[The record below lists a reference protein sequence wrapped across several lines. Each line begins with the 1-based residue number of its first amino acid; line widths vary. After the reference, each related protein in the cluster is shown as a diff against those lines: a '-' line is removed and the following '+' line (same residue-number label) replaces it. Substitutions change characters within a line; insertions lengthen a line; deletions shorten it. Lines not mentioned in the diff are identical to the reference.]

1 MSSPLKAYRQELLE
15 RLLKGILPFWFIALA
30 GGLINIY
37 QTLEDLNHPALLRT
51 AVQTAFLY
59 LLLTALVFFLALT
72 ERVRYTW
79 RAAAFLFV
87 LYVVAALGLAQAAL
101 FGDGRV
107 VLFAFIVL
115 SGIFFD
121 FKGGLFAFVL
131 SALTM
136 GVMGWLHV
144 QGALYLPSEIPNTRD
159 PAAWFSGT
167 FVLLTLGFGAWIA
180 VQTLIHRL
188 EKQWQE
194 SEQTRQHEQFLYRL
208 ITTIGAINQQIV
220 RAHQKEAL
228 LKEVCHILT
237 TLQEYSLAWI
247 GLTDR
252 NGKIQPVAIA
262 GHSPEE
268 KRLLLSQAQ
277 ERELQCIRQVLEQ
290 GAPLLVTDVT
300 ICEKCPLQ
308 PNCPQRQAII
318 LPLVRNQ
325 RRWGILFLSHDDKPF
340 LPEEENVL
348 EGLADDLAFAIEKL
362 YTEEQ
367 TEKLTQFAPR
377 LLTAHTLDELWN
389 RVIRGVYEILHADR
403 VAIYTYDREKDRV
416 SCLRYSGLSEEYIDA
431 VNRLFRD
438 LPGSR
443 VFRSPQPVVVQDILS
458 DPSTLPLREQMIRE
472 GFRSYAVF
480 PIFSASGIVAA
491 FVAYRNGPLT
501 FTSHEINI
509 GQAMVNVIAQA
520 LENLNLYERLRN
532 QASDLGR
539 LYAAAQDMAASLLD
553 PSALLQVLTYHVL
566 NALEVT
572 SCALLVLDESQSTLT
587 VLAEAWGEKAC
598 AEERVSR
605 LGKSASI
612 QDFPTVIRA
621 IQSGLPIPL
630 FSDSPDL
637 SAAER
642 AQFDTYCIQSM
653 LVVPILVRGRLIGL
667 IQIRESRQRR
677 EFTQA
682 EIRLAQAMAGFGTVL
697 ESAQLFQELERRE
710 AFFRAVIE
718 HAADGIAIL
727 DEQGYFRYLS
737 PSVERLLGH
746 PLEDITNRSPFQ
758 YIHPDDL
765 PLMHQAW
772 EEGIRQPGII
782 RQVNYRFRNA
792 QGEWRH
798 IEAVARNLLHDPN
811 VRGVVINFRDVT
823 ERIEAQQK
831 LQQYAQALAEAYDR
845 TLEGWAKA
853 LELRDELTED
863 HTRRVVEMSV
873 KFARLLGL
881 DETQIAH
888 IRRGAILHDIG
899 KMAIPDA
906 ILHKRGPLTV
916 EERRLIQR
924 HPQFAYEMLYPIE
937 FLRPALDIPYCHHER
952 WDGKGYPRRLKGD
965 AIPLAARIFS
975 IVDVWD
981 AVTSDRPYRR
991 AWSRERA
998 LEYIRSQA
1006 GKMFD
1011 PTLVE
1016 FFIQH
1021 LDIISPL

>member
-1 MSSPLKAYRQELLE
+1 MSFSLETYRQELLE
-15 RLLKGILPFWFIALA
+15 RLLKGILPLWFVALA
-30 GGLINIY
+30 GGLLNIY
-37 QTLEDLNHPALLRT
+37 QTIETLDHPALLRT

-59 LLLTALVFFLALT
+59 LLLTALVIFLALT
-72 ERVRYTW
+72 KKIRYRW
-79 RAAAFLFV
+79 RAVTFLFV
-87 LYVVAALGLAQAAL
+87 LYVIATLGLAQAAL

-107 VLFAFIVL
+107 ILFAFIVL
-115 SGIFFD
+115 SSLLFD
-121 FKGGLFAFVL
+121 KGGLFAFTL

-136 GVMGWLHV
+136 GLIGWLHV
-144 QGALYLPSEIPNTRD
+144 QGILYIPSETPNTRD
-159 PAAWFSGT
+159 PTAWFSGT
-167 FVLLTLGFGAWIA
+167 FVLLTLSFGAWIT
-180 VQTLIHRL
+180 VQTPIHRL

-194 SEQTRQHEQFLYRL
+194 SEQTRQREQFLYRL
-208 ITTIGAINQQIV
+208 LTTISAINQQIV
-220 RAHQKEAL
+220 RAHEKEAL
-228 LKEVCHILT
+228 LNKVCQILAG
-237 TLQEYSLAWI
+237 LREYSLVWV

-252 NGKIQPVAIA
+252 EGKIQPVAIA
-262 GHSPEE
+262 GHSSEE
-268 KRLLLSQAQ
+268 KEMLFPQA
-277 ERELQCIRQVLEQ
+277 EKLECVHRALEQ
-290 GAPLLVTDVT
+290 GLPLLLMDAAM
-300 ICEKCPLQ
+300 CEKCLLQ
-308 PNCPQRQAII
+308 PNCPWQRALI
-318 LPLVRNQ
+318 LPLIRNA
-325 RRWGILFLSHDDKPF
+325 RRWGVLFLSHNDEHF
-340 LPEEENVL
+340 LPEEQNAL
-348 EGLADDLAFAIEKL
+348 EEMADNLAFALEKL
-362 YTEEQ
+362 YAEEQ
-367 TEKLTQFAPR
+367 TERLTQFAPQ

-389 RVIRGVYEILHADR
+389 RVIHGVHDILYADR
-403 VAIYTYDREKDRV
+403 VAIYTYDREKDRM
-416 SCLRYSGLSEEYIDA
+416 SCLRYSNLSEEYVEA
-431 VNRLFRD
+431 VNRMFRD
-438 LPGSR
+438 LPGTR
-443 VFRSPQPVVVQDILS
+443 VLRSPYPVVIQDILQ
-458 DPSTLPLREQMIRE
+458 DASTFPFREQMIRE

-480 PIFSASGIVAA
+480 PIFSAAGVVAA
-491 FVAYRNGPLT
+491 FVAYRNNPLT
-501 FTSHEINI
+501 FTSHEVNL
-509 GQAMVNVIAQA
+509 GQTMVNIIAQA

-553 PSALLQVLTYHVL
+553 PSALLQVLTHHVL
-566 NALEVT
+566 HALDGT
-572 SCALLVLDESQSTLT
+572 SCALLLLDESQSTLT
-587 VLAEAWGEKAC
+587 VLAEAWGEEAC
-598 AEERVSR
+598 AEERASR
-605 LGKSASI
+605 LGKSTSLH
-612 QDFPTVIRA
+612 DFPTVIRA
-621 IQSGLPIPL
+621 IQSGLPLLL
-630 FSDSPDL
+630 FPDTPDL
-637 SAAER
+637 SATEQ
-642 AQFDTYCIQSM
+642 AQFEMYHIQSM
-653 LVVPILVRGRLIGL
+653 LLVPILVRGRMIGL
-667 IQIRESRQRR
+667 IQIRESRRRR
-677 EFTQA
+677 EFTHA
-682 EIRLAQAMAGFGTVL
+682 EVRLAQAMASFGTVL

-727 DEQGYFRYLS
+727 DEQGFFRYLS

-746 PLEDITNRSPFQ
+746 SLEDITNRSPFQ

-792 QGEWRH
+792 QGEWRY

-873 KFARLLGL
+873 TFARLLGL
-881 DETQIAH
+881 DEMQIAH

-906 ILHKRGPLTV
+906 ILHKHGPLTV
-916 EERRLIQR
+916 EERRLMQR
-924 HPQFAYEMLYPIE
+924 HPQFAYEMLFPIE

-952 WDGKGYPRRLKGD
+952 WDGKGYPRCLKGE
-965 AIPLAARIFS
+965 AIPLAARLFS

-1011 PTLVE
+1011 PALVE

>member
-1 MSSPLKAYRQELLE
+1 MSSSLETYRQELLE
-15 RLLKGILPFWFIALA
+15 RLLKGILPLWFVALA
-30 GGLINIY
+30 GGLLNIY
-37 QTLEDLNHPALLRT
+37 QTIETLTHPALLRT

-59 LLLTALVFFLALT
+59 LLLTALVIFLALT
-72 ERVRYTW
+72 EKVRYRW
-79 RAAAFLFV
+79 RATAFLFV
-87 LYVVAALGLAQAAL
+87 LYVIAALGLAQAAL

-107 VLFAFIVL
+107 ILFAFIVL

-121 FKGGLFAFVL
+121 FKGGLFAFTL

-136 GVMGWLHV
+136 GLIGWLHV
-144 QGALYLPSEIPNTRD
+144 QGILYLPSETPNTRN

-167 FVLLTLGFGAWIA
+167 FVLLTLSFGAWIA

-194 SEQTRQHEQFLYRL
+194 SEQTRQREQFLYRL
-208 ITTIGAINQQIV
+208 ITTLSAINQQIV

-228 LKEVCHILT
+228 LNEVCHILT

-247 GLTDR
+247 GLIER
-252 NGKIQPVAIA
+252 GGKVRPVAIA
-262 GHSPEE
+262 GHSSEEEGRFLAQAKEKEPECV
-268 KRLLLSQAQ
+268 RQA
-277 ERELQCIRQVLEQ
+277 LEQ
-290 GAPLLVTDVT
+290 ETSLVLVDATT
-300 ICEKCPLQ
+300 CEKCALQ
-308 PNCPQRQAII
+308 PNCSQRKTI
-318 LPLVRNQ
+318 LLLLMRNQ
-325 RRWGILFLSHDDKPF
+325 RRWGILYLSHEDKPF
-340 LPEEENVL
+340 LPEEQKAL
-348 EGLADDLAFAIEKL
+348 EDLADDLAFALEKL
-362 YTEEQ
+362 YVEEQ
-367 TEKLTQFAPR
+367 TEKLTQFAPQ

-389 RVIRGVYEILHADR
+389 RVIGGVHDILYADR
-403 VAIYTYDREKDRV
+403 VAIYTYDREKDRL
-416 SCLRYSGLSEEYIDA
+416 SCLRYSNLSEEYVEA
-431 VNRLFRD
+431 VNRMFRD
-438 LPGSR
+438 LPGTR
-443 VFRSPQPVVVQDILS
+443 VLRSPYPVVIQDILR
-458 DPSTLPLREQMIRE
+458 DASTLPFREQMIRE
-472 GFRSYAVF
+472 GFRSYAIF
-480 PIFSASGIVAA
+480 PIFSAAGVIAA
-491 FVAYRNGPLT
+491 FAAYRNDPLA

-509 GQAMVNVIAQA
+509 GQTMVNIIAQA
-520 LENLNLYERLRN
+520 LENLNLYDRLRS

-553 PSALLQVLTYHVL
+553 PSALLQVLTHHVL
-566 NALEVT
+566 HALDGT
-572 SCALLVLDESQSTLT
+572 SCALLLLDESQSTLT
-587 VLAEAWGEKAC
+587 VLAEAWGEEAC
-598 AEERVSR
+598 AEERASR
-605 LGKSASI
+605 LGKSISLH
-612 QDFPTVIRA
+612 DFPTVIRA
-621 IQSGLPIPL
+621 IQSGLPLLL
-630 FSDSPDL
+630 FPDTPDL
-637 SAAER
+637 SAAEQ
-642 AQFDTYCIQSM
+642 AQFETYHIQSM
-653 LVVPILVRGRLIGL
+653 LLVPILVRGRLIGL

-682 EIRLAQAMAGFGTVL
+682 EVRLAQAMAGFGTVL

-727 DEQGYFRYLS
+727 DEQGFFRYLS

-746 PLEDITNRSPFQ
+746 PLEDVTNRSPFQ

-792 QGEWRH
+792 QGEWRY

-823 ERIEAQQK
+823 ERLEAQQK

-873 KFARLLGL
+873 TFARLLGL
-881 DETQIAH
+881 EEMQIAH

-906 ILHKRGPLTV
+906 ILHKHGPLTV
-916 EERRLIQR
+916 EERRLMQR
-924 HPQFAYEMLYPIE
+924 HPQFAYEMLFPIE

-952 WDGKGYPRRLKGD
+952 WDGKGYPRRLKGE
-965 AIPLAARIFS
+965 AIPLAARLFS

-1011 PTLVE
+1011 PALVE